1 MKRIFFFLLI
11 ITLYAFVFPIKT
23 FSQTA
28 YAEYENNTLTFKYGT
43 KPNTPTSW
51 YIPNEGS
58 SGGWKN
64 YSSSITRVVFDSSF
78 SIARPQTC
86 YTWFKDFIFLTQIDN
101 IENLNTS
108 ETTNMWGM
116 FYNCENLT
124 SLNLSSFAT
133 YNVTDMGYMFY
144 GCSKL
149 ESLDL
154 STFNTTLVTNMNN
167 MFGNCMKLSSIIWGT
182 MFKTYRVTDMT
193 GMFQACTN
201 LKRLELSNFNTSNVE
216 NMFGMFRSCIALYS
230 LDLSNFNTSKVTDMG
245 EMFFGC
251 DKIKRIDIHNFS
263 IAKLSSTIRM
273 FSGCVNL
280 EKIICDGD
288 WSGVPESTNMFSGC
302 SSLVGAV
309 PYNSDN
315 ITALYANKTT
325 GYFSPFYYYIA
336 EISNDRKTLTF
347 RRSATAP
354 NRTTQWDVTK
364 SGFEEIDT
372 NESGDDDYE
381 PNYTFH
387 GLGVTNVVFDESF
400 ADARP
405 NSCYAWFKQNG
416 SLKNIEGIEYLNTS
430 EVVNMAD
437 MFYGCSSI
445 TSIDLR
451 KLKLSNNIEDISQMF
466 GGCNNLETI
475 ICNDDWSVL
484 NCTSAGLFS
493 GCGSLIGAITYNSN
507 KVDIQYANP
516 YTGYFTS
523 LEDEISVPS
532 YNICTYCSRFG
543 LDFTNVTGLKAYIVS
558 GFSPSTCTLV
568 LTPATTIP
576 AGEGLLLK
584 GEEGTY
590 VIPHTTTD
598 MIYSNLLVGVPTT
611 TYVYP
616 TDGEYTNFI
625 LANGIHGINFYTLS
639 EAGNIAGGKA
649 YLKLPTSEIP
659 FNSRALKLCFTDEEI
674 TGINTAQNKMNS
686 SSDFYDL
693 QGRKVKSP
701 VKGLYVVN
709 GKKVIIK

>member
-167 MFGNCMKLSSIIWGT
+167 MFGNCIKLSSIIWGT

-193 GMFQACTN
+193 CMFQACTN
-201 LKRLELSNFNTSNVE
+201 LKRLELSIFNTSNVE

-280 EKIICDGD
+280 EKIICDDD
-288 WSGVPESTNMFSGC
+288 WSGVPESTNMFRGC

-336 EISNDRKTLTF
+336 EISNDHKTLTF
-347 RRSATAP
+347 RRSETAP
-354 NRTTQWDVTK
+354 NRTTQWDATR
-364 SGFEEIDT
+364 SGYEEIDT
-372 NESGDDDYE
+372 SDDDDFQNE
-381 PNYTFH
+381 YTFH
-387 GLGVTNVVFDESF
+387 KKGEIVVFDESF
-400 ADARP
+400 KDARP
-405 NSCYAWFKQNG
+405 NSCYAWFG
-416 SLKNIEGIEYLNTS
+416 SDLEEIVGIENLNTS
-430 EVVNMAD
+430 EVTNMAF
-437 MFYGCSSI
+437 MFYGCN
-445 TSIDLR
+445 
-451 KLKLSNNIEDISQMF
+451 KLKTIDVRHFDVSQVTNTAYMF
-466 GGCNNLETI
+466 YGCTNLETI
-475 ICNDDWSVL
+475 IGDDDWNNGQIVESYNMFWCPKL
-484 NCTSAGLFS
+484 G
-493 GCGSLIGAITYNSN
+493 GAISYDSHKN
-507 KVDIQYANP
+507 DIKYANP
-516 YTGYFTS
+516 NTGYFTS
-523 LEDEISVPS
+523 YGDEIRIPS
-532 YNICTYCSRFG
+532 NKICTYSSNYS

-598 MIYSNLLVGVPTT
+598 MIYSNLLVGVQTT

-616 TDGEYTNFI
+616 IDGEYTNFI

-659 FNSRALKLCFTDEEI
+659 VNSRALKLCFTDEEI

>member
-86 YTWFKDFIFLTQIDN
+86 YTWFKDFIFLTQIEN

-336 EISNDRKTLTF
+336 EISNDHKTLTF
-347 RRSATAP
+347 RRSETAP
-354 NRTTQWDVTK
+354 NRTTQWDATR
-364 SGFEEIDT
+364 SGYEEIDT
-372 NESGDDDYE
+372 SDDDDFQNE
-381 PNYTFH
+381 YTFH
-387 GLGVTNVVFDESF
+387 KKGEIVVFDESF
-400 ADARP
+400 KDARP
-405 NSCYAWFKQNG
+405 NSCYAWFG
-416 SLKNIEGIEYLNTS
+416 SDLEEIVGIENLNTS
-430 EVVNMAD
+430 EVTNMAF
-437 MFYGCSSI
+437 MFYGCN
-445 TSIDLR
+445 
-451 KLKLSNNIEDISQMF
+451 KLKTIDVRHFDVSQVTNTAYMF
-466 GGCNNLETI
+466 YGCTNLETI
-475 ICNDDWSVL
+475 IGDDDWNNGQIVESYNMFWCPKL
-484 NCTSAGLFS
+484 G
-493 GCGSLIGAITYNSN
+493 GAISYDSHKN
-507 KVDIQYANP
+507 DIKYANP
-516 YTGYFTS
+516 NTGYFTS
-523 LEDEISVPS
+523 YGDEIRIPS
-532 YNICTYCSRFG
+532 NKICTYSSNYS
-543 LDFTNVTGLKAYIVS
+543 LDFTNVTGLKTYIVS

-659 FNSRALKLCFTDEEI
+659 VNSRALKLCFTDEEI

>member
-1 MKRIFFFLLI
+1 MKRIYGFLLFLALF
-11 ITLYAFVFPIKT
+11 TFVFSTKA
-23 FSQTA
+23 FSQTG
-28 YAEYENNTLTFKYGT
+28 YAILEGNTLTFKYGT
-43 KPNTPTSW
+43 KPAISTAWDIPEEDVAPGWMNYATS
-51 YIPNEGS
+51 I
-58 SGGWKN
+58 K
-64 YSSSITRVVFDSSF
+64 TVAFDATF
-78 SIARPQTC
+78 ANARPQNC
-86 YTWFKDFIFLTQIDN
+86 SLWFKDFEYLTQINN

-116 FYNCENLT
+116 FWGCKALKSIALIDFE
-124 SLNLSSFAT
+124 T
-133 YNVTDMGYMFY
+133 YNVTDMSYMFFN
-144 GCSKL
+144 CEKL

-154 STFNTTLVTNMNN
+154 TTFNTAKVTDMSN

-288 WSGVPESTNMFSGC
+288 WSGVSESMNMFYNC
-302 SSLVGAV
+302 TNLVGAI
-309 PYNSDN
+309 PYNSAN
-315 ITALYANKTT
+315 VTASYANKTT

-336 EISNDRKTLTF
+336 EISNDHKTLTF
-347 RRSATAP
+347 RRSETAP
-354 NRTTQWDVTK
+354 NRTTQWDATK

-381 PNYTFH
+381 PDYTFH
-387 GLGVTNVVFDESF
+387 GLGVSKVVFDESF
-400 ADARP
+400 KDARP
-405 NSCYAWFKQNG
+405 NSCYSWFSGNS
-416 SLKNIEGIEYLNTS
+416 SLTEIDGLEYLNTS
-430 EVVNMAD
+430 EVINMAS
-437 MFYGCSSI
+437 MFYRCYNINSL
-445 TSIDLR
+445 DLR
-451 KLKLSNNIEDISQMF
+451 NFDVTNVEKMDQMF
-466 GGCNNLETI
+466 DGCNKLETI
-475 ICNDDWSVL
+475 ICDDDWNTNHASG
-484 NCTSAGLFS
+484 SYMFS
-493 GCGSLIGAITYNSN
+493 GCNKIKGAIAYNSG
-507 KVDIQYANP
+507 KIDIQYANP

-523 LEDEISVPS
+523 LEDEITVPS
-532 YNICTYCSRFG
+532 YNICTYCSRFD
-543 LDFTNVTGLKAYIVS
+543 LDFTNIAGLKAYIVS
-558 GFSPSTCTLV
+558 GFSPSTCTLT
-568 LTPATTIP
+568 LTPVTTVR

-584 GEEGTY
+584 GEAGEY

-598 MIYSNLLVGVPTT
+598 MYYSNLLVGVPTT
-611 TYVYP
+611 TYIYP
-616 TDGEYTNFI
+616 TIDEYTNFI
-625 LANGIHGINFYTLS
+625 LANGKHGINFYTLS

-649 YLKLPTSEIP
+649 YLQLPTSEIP
-659 FNSRALKLCFTDEEI
+659 VNSRPLKLSFTDEEI
-674 TGINTAQNKMNS
+674 SGINTAQNEMNS
-686 SSDFYDL
+686 RSDFYDL

-709 GKKVIIK
+709 GKIVIIK

>member
-336 EISNDRKTLTF
+336 EISNDHKTLTF
-347 RRSATAP
+347 RRSETAP
-354 NRTTQWDVTK
+354 NRTTQWDATR
-364 SGFEEIDT
+364 SGYEEIDT
-372 NESGDDDYE
+372 SDDDDFQNE
-381 PNYTFH
+381 YTFH
-387 GLGVTNVVFDESF
+387 KKGEIVVFDESF
-400 ADARP
+400 KDARP
-405 NSCYAWFKQNG
+405 NSCYAWFG
-416 SLKNIEGIEYLNTS
+416 SDLEEIVGIENLNTS
-430 EVVNMAD
+430 EVTNMAF
-437 MFYGCSSI
+437 MFYGCN
-445 TSIDLR
+445 
-451 KLKLSNNIEDISQMF
+451 KLKTIDVRHFDVSQVTNTAYMF
-466 GGCNNLETI
+466 YGCTNLETI
-475 ICNDDWSVL
+475 IGDDDWNNGQIVESYNMFWCPKL
-484 NCTSAGLFS
+484 G
-493 GCGSLIGAITYNSN
+493 GAISYDSHKN
-507 KVDIQYANP
+507 DIKYANP
-516 YTGYFTS
+516 NTGYFTS
-523 LEDEISVPS
+523 YGDEIRIPS
-532 YNICTYCSRFG
+532 NKICTYSSNYS
-543 LDFTNVTGLKAYIVS
+543 LDFTNVTGLKTYIVS

-659 FNSRALKLCFTDEEI
+659 VNSRALKLCFTDEEI